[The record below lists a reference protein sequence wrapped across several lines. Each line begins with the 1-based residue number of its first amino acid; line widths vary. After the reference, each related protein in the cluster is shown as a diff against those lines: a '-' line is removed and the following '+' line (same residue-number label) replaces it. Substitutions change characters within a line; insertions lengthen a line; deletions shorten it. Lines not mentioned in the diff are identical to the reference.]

1 MSSYDPRGWGHSPK
15 ELVAL
20 SPPSN
25 MVGID
30 QPDCDAG
37 ELTFQWFFLPRLL
50 TPRRDNPRV
59 EWMLS
64 HSYECFLVHFGD
76 YMPKSPLP
84 GQRSD
89 GIAAKDLR
97 VEERMR
103 NRLRKPTKLL
113 LEILCIFVKHTS
125 F

>member
-1 MSSYDPRGWGHSPK
+1 MLGADFSAV
-15 ELVAL
+15 L
-20 SPPSN
+20 
-25 MVGID
+25 
-30 QPDCDAG
+30 
-37 ELTFQWFFLPRLL
+37 LPRLL

-64 HSYECFLVHFGD
+64 HSYECFSVYFGD

-89 GIAAKDLR
+89 GNAAKDLR

-103 NRLRKPTKLL
+103 NRLRKLL
-113 LEILCIFVKHTS
+113 LDILLLLFYH
-125 F
+125 